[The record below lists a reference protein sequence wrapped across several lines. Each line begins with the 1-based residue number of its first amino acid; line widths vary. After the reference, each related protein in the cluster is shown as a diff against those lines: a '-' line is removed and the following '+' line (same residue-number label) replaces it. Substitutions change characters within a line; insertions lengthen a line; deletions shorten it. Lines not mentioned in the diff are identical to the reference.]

1 MFKLPCTTMLISY
14 ASQVMFKILQA
25 RLQQYMNQE
34 LPHAQAGF
42 RKGGGN
48 RDQVAN
54 IHWII
59 EKAREFQKKIYF
71 CFINYAKAL
80 NCVDH
85 NKLWKI
91 LQEMGISDR
100 LTCLLRSLFAG
111 QEATIRTRHETTD
124 WCQIGKRVCQGYIL
138 SPSLFNLYAKYILKN
153 GGLDDSQTGIK
164 IAGTNSNNLR
174 YANNTT
180 VMAESQA
187 ERKSLLMKVKEET
200 EKADLKL
207 NIQNTEIRAFG
218 PITSCQIDRETME
231 TVTDF
236 IFLGSK
242 NHCGW

>member
-85 NKLWKI
+85 NKRWKI

-111 QEATIRTRHETTD
+111 QEATVRIWYVTMD
-124 WCQIGKRVCQGYIL
+124 WFKIGKGVHQGCIS
-138 SPSLFNLYAKYILKN
+138 SPCLFNLYEEYIIQKKCRAGWSTSWNQDCWEKY
-153 GGLDDSQTGIK
+153 Q
-164 IAGTNSNNLR
+164 
-174 YANNTT
+174 
-180 VMAESQA
+180 
-187 ERKSLLMKVKEET
+187 
-200 EKADLKL
+200 
-207 NIQNTEIRAFG
+207 
-218 PITSCQIDRETME
+218 
-231 TVTDF
+231 
-236 IFLGSK
+236 
-242 NHCGW
+242 